1 MQDYRKD
8 EIIYDEDWQRFD
20 EPAKAEVVNAE
31 NESKPEKI
39 QPDKKNKEK
48 KPISLIT
55 IQLILCLIIAFV
67 IFMLKAMDSATY
79 ENLSNWYNEQ
89 MRNTLVSSKKFEDI
103 DLSKYFE
110 STPDEFISTD
120 DEI

>member
-20 EPAKAEVVNAE
+20 EPHKAEILSTDDEIKPEN
-31 NESKPEKI
+31 NESK
-39 QPDKKNKEK
+39 KKKEK
-48 KPISLIT
+48 KPIRLIT
-55 IQLILCLIIAFV
+55 IQLVVCLIIVFV
-67 IFMLKAMDSATY
+67 IFMLKAMDSDTY
-79 ENLSNWYNEQ
+79 QKLSKWYDEQ

-103 DLSKYFE
+103 DLSKYFQ
-110 STPDEFISTD
+110 SSPDELISTD